1 MQIHSKMASLGHPDI
16 GAEDVVIQVEG
27 LYKRYGKLVAVKGID
42 FAVKP
47 GEIFGLIGPDGAGK
61 TTTFHILGGVK
72 EASAGNIQILG
83 KQPRDARLSIG
94 YLTQQFSLYLDL
106 SIDENL
112 RYSAGLRQVP
122 QQLFTQR
129 RDKYLRLMSLEK
141 FGDRLAGRLSGGMK
155 QKLALCCALV
165 SQPRILLLDEPTT
178 GVDPVSRREFWDVLA
193 AVANEGVTIVVATPY
208 LDEAERCHRI
218 ALMYEGQIQQ
228 IGTLSQL
235 RDTLG
240 LQRLEVRTPQIEV
253 AERVLMGQLLP
264 LLPPPTPPYQGGASP
279 AVTSPPYQEGTFPGV
294 SSPPYQGGARGGE
307 TTDIEQTSIVDVQTF
322 GDRLDVLVKD
332 ASAGEVEVRTL
343 LIQHQLQLD
352 SIQTADATLENVFV
366 SRLRAAGNDPEF
378 IPFPRSK
385 GGDRGSNSQFPTPN
399 SQSQIAIGAKNLR
412 KVFGDFQAVKGVDL
426 EVRYGEIYGLLGAN
440 GAGKTTT
447 IKILCGLLEPTA
459 GTMSLAGQTHNL
471 RSSAVRKR
479 IGYMSQKFTL
489 YDDLSIVQNLKFY
502 CGVYGVPSR
511 LRRTKIDWVL
521 ATCGLVGKE
530 DMLTG
535 QLPGGWKQRVAFG
548 ASVMHEPEILFLDEP
563 TSGVDPLARRQFWRL
578 INDFARSGTAV
589 LVTTHYL
596 EEAEQCNRMGF
607 MVAGEVVAQGLPS
620 EIKAAQPGQL
630 VEVVTGRTQEASDL
644 LKTKLAPWR
653 VSIFGDRLHL
663 VLDNPNSEIPEI
675 RQILQT
681 AGIKIYS
688 LRPIPFS
695 LEDAF
700 IGIVQRAQQ

>member
-1 MQIHSKMASLGHPDI
+1 MITITPSTGRGNSLAHLDI

-27 LYKRYGKLVAVKGID
+27 LYKRYGKLVAVKKIN
-42 FAVKP
+42 FAVQR

-61 TTTFHILGGVK
+61 TTTFHILGGVM
-72 EASAGNIQILG
+72 EASDGNIQILG
-83 KQPRDARLSIG
+83 KPPRDARSSIG
-94 YLTQQFSLYLDL
+94 YLTQQFSLYPDL

-122 QQLFTQR
+122 EKLLQER
-129 RDKYLRLMSLEK
+129 RAKYLRLMSLEK
-141 FGDRLAGRLSGGMK
+141 FANRLAGRLSGGMK

-165 SQPRILLLDEPTT
+165 SQPQILLLDEPTT

-208 LDEAERCHRI
+208 LDEAERCNRI
-218 ALMYEGQIQQ
+218 ALMYEGHIQQ

-235 RDTLG
+235 RDSLG
-240 LQRLEVRTPQIEV
+240 LQRLEVRTDQIEA
-253 AERVLMGQLLP
+253 AERVL
-264 LLPPPTPPYQGGASP
+264 GAKLSTIP
-279 AVTSPPYQEGTFPGV
+279 NL
-294 SSPPYQGGARGGE
+294 GGE
-307 TTDIEQTSIVDVQTF
+307 TTYIKQTSIVDVQTF

-332 ASAGEVEVRTL
+332 ARAGVAEVRA
-343 LIQHQLQLD
+343 IFSQHQLRLD
-352 SIQTADATLENVFV
+352 TIQTADATLENVFV
-366 SRLRAAGNDPEF
+366 TRLRAAGEDPEF
-378 IPFPRSK
+378 IPFPRAKEVKRQNSK
-385 GGDRGSNSQFPTPN
+385 GKTEEFDSS
-399 SQSQIAIGAKNLR
+399 IAIGAKKLR

-447 IKILCGLLEPTA
+447 IKMLCGLLEPTA
-459 GTMSLAGQTHNL
+459 GRISLAGQTHNL
-471 RSSAVRKR
+471 RSSAVRQR

-489 YDDLSIVQNLKFY
+489 YDDLSIVQNLEFY

-521 ATCGLVGKE
+521 ATCGLVGRE
-530 DMLTG
+530 NMLTG

-578 INDFARSGTAV
+578 INDFARQGTAV

-607 MVAGEVVAQGLPS
+607 MVAGEVVAQGSPS

-630 VEVVTGRTQEASDL
+630 VEVVTERTQDASNL
-644 LKTKLAPWR
+644 LKTQLAPWR

-663 VLDNPNSEIPEI
+663 VLDDPNSEI
-675 RQILQT
+675 RQISSILQT
-681 AGIKIYS
+681 EGINIYS
-688 LRPIPFS
+688 LQAIPFS

-700 IGIVQRAQQ
+700 IGIVQRAEPHQN